1 LHPLLISTICSSW
14 GYFYSDEARGACR
27 AGRPAS
33 TFDFAGLTGI
43 YTNCAAHHLYLKS
56 FSDLIHSL
64 VSLKHAVG
72 ATFWEVLMGLG
83 DLFKKFFGSSAA
95 TPVDECTLS
104 GTSRSH
110 HHWRSLR
117 MARAD

>member
-1 LHPLLISTICSSW
+1 
-14 GYFYSDEARGACR
+14 
-27 AGRPAS
+27 
-33 TFDFAGLTGI
+33 
-43 YTNCAAHHLYLKS
+43 
-56 FSDLIHSL
+56 
-64 VSLKHAVG
+64 
-72 ATFWEVLMGLG
+72 MGLG